1 MKALSKRMQAV
12 LHVDVH
18 VGYTGG
24 NTMLNGFCR
33 RFSSLSQRVRKGSL
47 CLVVALSLPLAP
59 AASASAQVTNWT
71 SFTSFSQSGPQEHLS
86 GTSGRQGVGS
96 VVMNNLLWV
105 AFNSGDSIPSDSLR
119 VTFTN
124 TGIGFGLSTGA
135 QVIVNGS
142 AVTSFNNP
150 SLTSDGQFLYLGY
163 TDTNGIFQL
172 LRSSQN
178 PGFNGVLTWTSLG
191 QFAPNGGSFIN
202 SPSLAVLTIG
212 ITQYVMI
219 SETGTDRSLWLGKMQ
234 TGGSLSGATWTN
246 TLGANIGMAPG
257 LGVFNNTLYIAF
269 PTNDNSHALFYYTT
283 TDGVTVSSINT
294 NASGDQSSTSAAM
307 LGFQGHLYMAF
318 RTNDGD
324 HKFIYKSSTDGI
336 NWTGSRSLS
345 GVTMGGPPALADGS
359 TLTSDP
365 GHLIADFVANDS
377 TLYLY
382 GGESQ

>member
-33 RFSSLSQRVRKGSL
+33 WFSSLSQRVRKGSL
-47 CLVVALSLPLAP
+47 CLVVALSLPLAS
-59 AASASAQVTNWT
+59 AASAQVTNWT
-71 SFTSFSQSGPQEHLS
+71 SFTSFSQSGSQEHLS

-96 VVMNNLLWV
+96 VVLQNLLWV
-105 AFNSGDSIPSDSLR
+105 AFSSGDITPIGSIR
-119 VTFTN
+119 VTFAA
-124 TGIGFGLSTGA
+124 TGIGFGLSTGS

-142 AVTSFNNP
+142 PVVTFNNP
-150 SLTSDGQFLYLGY
+150 SLTSDGTFLYLGY

-172 LRSSQN
+172 LRSNAN
-178 PGFNGVLTWTSLG
+178 PATFGVLTWSSVG
-191 QFAPNGGSFIN
+191 QFAPNGGSFIG
-202 SPSLAVLTIG
+202 SPSLAVLNVG
-212 ITQYVMI
+212 GVLNLMI
-219 SETGTDRSLWLGKMQ
+219 SETGTDRSLWLGKFPI
-234 TGGSLSGATWTN
+234 GGFFPGTTWTN
-246 TLGANIGMAPG
+246 TLGANLGMSPG
-257 LGVFNNTLYIAF
+257 LGVFNNALYIAF

-283 TDGVTVSSINT
+283 ADGVTLTFHT

-307 LGFQGHLYMAF
+307 LAFQGHLYMAF

-324 HKFIYKSSTDGI
+324 HKFIYKSSTDGV
-336 NWTGSRSLS
+336 NWTGSRSIS
-345 GVTMGGPPALADGS
+345 GVTMGGPPALADGT

-365 GHLIADFVANDS
+365 GHLIANFVANDP
-377 TLYLY
+377 TLYLF

>member
-1 MKALSKRMQAV
+1 
-12 LHVDVH
+12 
-18 VGYTGG
+18 
-24 NTMLNGFCR
+24 MLNGFCR
-33 RFSSLSQRVRKGSL
+33 WFSSLSQRVRKGSL
-47 CLVVALSLPLAP
+47 CLVVALSLPF
-59 AASASAQVTNWT
+59 ASAASAQVTNWT

-105 AFNSGDSIPSDSLR
+105 AFNSGDSIPTDSLR

-142 AVTSFNNP
+142 AVVSFNNP

-172 LRSSQN
+172 LQSNSN
-178 PGFNGVLTWTSLG
+178 PGFNGVLSWTSLG

-202 SPSLAVLTIG
+202 SPSLAILNIG
-212 ITQYVMI
+212 PTPFLMI
-219 SETGTDRSLWLGKMQ
+219 SETGTDHSLWLGKVQ
-234 TGGSLSGATWTN
+234 AGGALSGATWTN

-257 LGVFNNTLYIAF
+257 LGAFNSTLYIAF
-269 PTNDNSHALFYYTT
+269 PTNDNSHALLYYTT
-283 TDGVTVSSINT
+283 TDGVTLSSINT

-318 RTNDGD
+318 RTNDGN
-324 HKFIYKSSTDGI
+324 HKFIYKSSADGV
-336 NWTGSRSLS
+336 NWTGSISIS

-365 GHLIADFVANDS
+365 GHLIANFVANDPS
-377 TLYLY
+377 LYLY